1 MANNTITFNPDS
13 NASAYGVNLVINT
26 GSDFNSTFK
35 VIKPSKTDFNF
46 EGWTGSSQMTKSV
59 SIGSSMSSIATFNV
73 GFTSAFDGEFK
84 ITLGKTETRV
94 LRNGRYVW
102 DVLVSSG
109 TTVYRLAEGNVTV
122 VSGISSAP

>member
-35 VIKPSKTDFNF
+35 VIKPSKANFNF

-59 SIGSSMSSIATFNV
+59 SIGTFNV

-122 VSGISSAP
+122 ISGISSAP